1 MTVARVDA
9 DVDEDL
15 RDVFSKRHRA
25 ADAEAGADIAAE
37 FAASLAVAPIA
48 LVPEKANEQHYEVPA
63 AFFGEVLGR
72 HRKYSSCWF
81 PEGVTTLDAA
91 EAAALEA
98 TGDAAFG
105 LVAGKSL
112 ALMRYGAITPLVL
125 PTPSLRQLL
134 ADLQRFACLS
144 VEHSEI
150 ELQETARS
158 ARLRI
163 LPVVSQGHS
172 GHFRMEQVAT
182 SAAQMLKFVGASSA
196 DIRQVDFPYSVP
208 EEQRRRYEATFGPRI
223 VFGSKDCG
231 IDFNPALLDAGM
243 PTHDPV
249 AYVAARTRA
258 EAALAAMRAGTDVA
272 ERVRQ
277 SLLQALP
284 AQPTVAETAARMGMP
299 ERTLRRHLAMLGT
312 SHAALMQACQQ
323 LVAERLLAEGRM
335 PLKQIADALGFLSV
349 HSFHRAFR
357 RWSGVTP
364 SAWRAQALR

>member
-1 MTVARVDA
+1 MRVSPVNLKILAYTLDVEGFDGHEALRQCGIASVDA
-9 DVDEDL
+9 LQDDGEWL
-15 RDVFSKRHRA
+15 P
-25 ADAEAGADIAAE
+25 
-37 FAASLAVAPIA
+37 ASL
-48 LVPEKANEQHYEVPA
+48 
-63 AFFGEVLGR
+63 FDR
-72 HRKYSSCWF
+72 MM
-81 PEGVTTLDAA
+81 
-91 EAAALEA
+91 AAAIEA

-150 ELQETARS
+150 ELQETARG
-158 ARLRI
+158 ARLCVM
-163 LPVVSQGHS
+163 PVVSQGHS
-172 GHFRMEQVAT
+172 GHFRMEQIAT
-182 SAAQMLKFVGASSA
+182 SAVQMLRFVGAGSA
-196 DIRQVDFPYSVP
+196 DIHQVDFPYSAP
-208 EEQRRRYEATFGPRI
+208 AGQRQRYEATFGSRI
-223 VFGSKDCG
+223 AFGSKDCG
-231 IDFNPALLDAGM
+231 IYFNPALLDART

-258 EAALAAMRAGTDVA
+258 EAVLAAMRSGTDVA

-277 SLLQALP
+277 CLLQSLP
-284 AQPTVAETAARMGMP
+284 AQPTVAETAARLGMQ
-299 ERTLRRHLAMLGT
+299 ERTLRRHLGMLDT
-312 SHAALMQACQQ
+312 SYAALMQECQQ

-335 PLKQIADALGFLSV
+335 PLKQIAEALGFLSV

>member
-1 MTVARVDA
+1 MRVSPVNLKILAYTLDVEGFDA
-9 DVDEDL
+9 SEAL
-15 RDVFSKRHRA
+15 RQCGLAS
-25 ADAEAGADIAAE
+25 ADALQDDGEW
-37 FAASLAVAPIA
+37 L
-48 LVPEKANEQHYEVPA
+48 PA
-63 AFFGEVLGR
+63 
-72 HRKYSSCWF
+72 
-81 PEGVTTLDAA
+81 TLFDRMM
-91 EAAALEA
+91 AAAIDT
-98 TGDAAFG
+98 TGDTAFG

-150 ELQETARS
+150 DLQESARG

-163 LPVVSQGHS
+163 LPVVAQGRS

-196 DIRQVDFPYSVP
+196 DIRQVDFPYAAPAGQVH
-208 EEQRRRYEATFGPRI
+208 RYEATFGPRI
-223 VFGSKDCG
+223 DFGRKDCG
-231 IDFNPALLDAGM
+231 IEFNPALLDARM

-249 AYVAARTRA
+249 AYVAACTRA
-258 EAALAAMRAGTDVA
+258 ESALAAMRAGTDVA

-277 SLLQALP
+277 CLLQALP
-284 AQPTVAETAARMGMP
+284 EQPTVAKTAAQLGLP
-299 ERTLRRHLAMLGT
+299 ERTLRRHLGMLGT
-312 SHAALMQACQQ
+312 SYAALMQECQQ

-335 PLKQIADALGFLSV
+335 PLKQIAEALGFLSV

-357 RWSGVTP
+357 RWTGVTP
-364 SAWRAQALR
+364 SAWREDKKA

>member
-1 MTVARVDA
+1 MRVSPVNLKILAYTLDVEGFDA
-9 DVDEDL
+9 SEAL
-15 RDVFSKRHRA
+15 RQCGIDS
-25 ADAEAGADIAAE
+25 ADALQDDGEW
-37 FAASLAVAPIA
+37 
-48 LVPEKANEQHYEVPA
+48 VPA
-63 AFFGEVLGR
+63 
-72 HRKYSSCWF
+72 
-81 PEGVTTLDAA
+81 TLFDRMM
-91 EAAALEA
+91 AAALVT
-98 TGDAAFG
+98 TGDTAFG

-150 ELQETARS
+150 ELQESARG

-163 LPVVSQGHS
+163 LPVVSQGRS

-182 SAAQMLKFVGASSA
+182 SAIQMLKFVGACSA
-196 DIRQVDFPYSVP
+196 DIRQVDFPYSAP
-208 EEQRRRYEATFGPRI
+208 AGHRHRYEATFGPRI

-231 IDFNPALLDAGM
+231 IDFNPALLDARM

-258 EAALAAMRAGTDVA
+258 ESALAAMRAGTDVA

-277 SLLQALP
+277 CLLQALP
-284 AQPTVAETAARMGMP
+284 AQPTVAETAAQLGMQ
-299 ERTLRRHLAMLGT
+299 ERTLRRHLGLLDT
-312 SHAALMQACQQ
+312 SYAALMQECQQ

-335 PLKQIADALGFLSV
+335 PLKQIAEALGFLSV

-364 SAWRAQALR
+364 SAWRAQAQR